1 MNFYISPFAG
11 FEDEKP
17 WLNSVSGDRNDEKTP
32 EVALRRTQSFEADDK
47 LVLWL
52 CIFSFFFFFSVLLHS
67 LTVAK
72 PI

>member
-1 MNFYISPFAG
+1 MPYFSSPFAG

-17 WLNSVSGDRNDEKTP
+17 WPNSVSGDRNEEKAP

-47 LVLWL
+47 LVSPPLFDIL
-52 CIFSFFFFFSVLLHS
+52 LIVVLQS

-72 PI
+72 RV